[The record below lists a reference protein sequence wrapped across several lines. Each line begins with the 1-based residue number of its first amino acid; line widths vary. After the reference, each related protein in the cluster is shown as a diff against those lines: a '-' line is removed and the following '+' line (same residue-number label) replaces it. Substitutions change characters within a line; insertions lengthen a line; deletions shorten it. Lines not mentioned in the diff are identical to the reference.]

1 MNIVIDKRNILLPR
15 KYFMIHSKRTIY
27 TKEPRYSTGV
37 RHELRNL
44 DIFKK
49 SLLHNKIDIL
59 FFERFEKE
67 L

>member
-1 MNIVIDKRNILLPR
+1 
-15 KYFMIHSKRTIY
+15 MIHSKRTIY

-37 RHELRNL
+37 QHELRNL

-49 SLLHNKIDIL
+49 SLLHNKINIL